1 MNSLNGGTANALEVE
16 NLSVHFGAVEV
27 FRGLSFVL
35 PRGSSLAVIGPN
47 GAGKTVLFK
56 ALIGSVPSKGRIRWA
71 PGTRLGYVPQKLDL
85 ERDLPV
91 SGRDLLRAKAAVSKS
106 TQDTV
111 LAALESVGLDAR
123 TLSVPIGAMSGGQFQ
138 RLLLAFALIG
148 DPNVLLLDEPAA
160 GIDEPG
166 QEKVNAMIQRLQ
178 EEKAVTVL
186 LISHDLSVVYR
197 YATAVLCLSKTHTWF
212 GAPQTVLNPE
222 MLQQLYGAPT
232 RFHIHDGPRDLIR

>member
-1 MNSLNGGTANALEVE
+1 MESSNGENTNTLEVE
-16 NLSVHFGAVEV
+16 NLSVHFGALEV
-27 FRGLSFVL
+27 FRSLSFAV

-47 GAGKTVLFK
+47 GSGKTVLFK
-56 ALIGSVPSKGRIRWA
+56 ALIGSIPSKGRIRWA
-71 PGTRLGYVPQKLDL
+71 PGVRLGYVPQKLDI

-106 TQDTV
+106 SQEAVIT
-111 LAALESVGLDAR
+111 ALELVEFDALA
-123 TLSVPIGAMSGGQFQ
+123 LSVPIGAMSGGQFQ

-148 DPNVLLLDEPAA
+148 EPNVLLLDEPAA

-166 QEKVNAMIQRLQ
+166 QEKLNTMIQRLQ
-178 EEKAVTVL
+178 EEKRVTVL

-197 YATAVLCLSKTHTWF
+197 YATAVLCLSRTHTWF

-232 RFHIHDGPRDLIR
+232 RFLIHDGP

>member
-232 RFHIHDGPRDLIR
+232 RFHIHDGPRD

>member
-1 MNSLNGGTANALEVE
+1 MKSTDSEVTNALEVE
-16 NLSVHFGAVEV
+16 NLSVHFGALEV
-27 FRGLSFVL
+27 FRGLSFTV

-47 GAGKTVLFK
+47 GSGKTVLFK
-56 ALIGSVPSKGRIRWA
+56 ALIGSIPSKGRIRWA
-71 PGTRLGYVPQKLDL
+71 PGVRLGYVPQKLDL

-106 TQDTV
+106 SQEALTT
-111 LAALESVGLDAR
+111 ALELVEFDTLA
-123 TLSVPIGAMSGGQFQ
+123 LSVPIGAMSGGQFQ

-148 DPNVLLLDEPAA
+148 EPNVLLLDEPAA

-166 QEKVNAMIQRLQ
+166 QEKLNTMIQRLQ
-178 EEKAVTVL
+178 EEKGVTVL

-197 YATAVLCLSKTHTWF
+197 YATAVLCVSRTHTWY

-232 RFHIHDGPRDLIR
+232 RFHIHDGP